1 MFPNLK
7 ELISTFEKPDQGLV
21 VPLLKA
27 VERSRPCLRWRRST
41 IELDG
46 TYGKSCHSCGS
57 KGTFIPLPPVH
68 TADSTQMSFSAEV
81 APRWLTPTTPV
92 LWFWGADL
100 LVTFPWG
107 HVDKEAELPS
117 GTVPGALPTHFAK
130 YLLRVT
136 LSSAQDTPKAAG
148 LMRGQAPPGHRPPE
162 VTLRKACD
170 KRQPQCS
177 LNSDS

>member
-1 MFPNLK
+1 MCSSRPQATLSVPSTEPGCEAQCDTSCHCTLSTEPGDRCLTHWHQRGPELPPCVKFVCSGAVLKPLLWGLSHHSQLPVTSHVLFVLQTAEGTQKLVFPNLK

-81 APRWLTPTTPV
+81 APR
-92 LWFWGADL
+92 
-100 LVTFPWG
+100 
-107 HVDKEAELPS
+107 
-117 GTVPGALPTHFAK
+117 
-130 YLLRVT
+130 
-136 LSSAQDTPKAAG
+136 
-148 LMRGQAPPGHRPPE
+148 
-162 VTLRKACD
+162 
-170 KRQPQCS
+170 
-177 LNSDS
+177 